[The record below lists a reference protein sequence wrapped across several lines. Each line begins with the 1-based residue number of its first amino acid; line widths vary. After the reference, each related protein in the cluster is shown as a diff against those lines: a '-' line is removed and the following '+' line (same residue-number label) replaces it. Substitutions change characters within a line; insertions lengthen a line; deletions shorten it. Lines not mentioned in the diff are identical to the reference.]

1 MQLNDL
7 TSIMHIS
14 ATWAHIFLP
23 LAATILL
30 FIKHHTPKDRSQWFV
45 VSFFFLSTLAALV
58 EVLITFT
65 TQHFHSSYRL
75 FDFRVVLTGY
85 ITLYFLVAYYLEL
98 MRPHWLNLKR
108 LLLLFSP
115 AFVCIIIL
123 LYCWITGRITRI
135 YSISEIHHAWGE
147 INFIVRFALSSM
159 PLLYMFWVMSLCMR
173 GYAGYKCPRPMMR
186 GTLLLSAALC
196 VTFFL
201 SRGLQLFTAYMVHE
215 GLFIALGVLIIY
227 VEHYERLHIPLEK
240 VRSYYVEKE
249 IPKTTDVTIS
259 HAAAR
264 LKALMEDPT
273 VWQDSELTGNKL
285 ALLVGTNRTY
295 TQQAAKEL
303 GFASLIDMIHRRRIE
318 YICEQLR
325 QDPTASIQD
334 LFYEAGYR
342 SRTTGWRHFNEIVGY
357 TPSEFIERNIHPKYC
372 GRQN

>member
-1 MQLNDL
+1 
-7 TSIMHIS
+7 
-14 ATWAHIFLP
+14 
-23 LAATILL
+23 
-30 FIKHHTPKDRSQWFV
+30 
-45 VSFFFLSTLAALV
+45 
-58 EVLITFT
+58 
-65 TQHFHSSYRL
+65 
-75 FDFRVVLTGY
+75 
-85 ITLYFLVAYYLEL
+85 
-98 MRPHWLNLKR
+98 
-108 LLLLFSP
+108 
-115 AFVCIIIL
+115 
-123 LYCWITGRITRI
+123 
-135 YSISEIHHAWGE
+135 
-147 INFIVRFALSSM
+147 
-159 PLLYMFWVMSLCMR
+159 
-173 GYAGYKCPRPMMR
+173 MR

>member
-14 ATWAHIFLP
+14 ATWAHIFLS

-173 GYAGYKCPRPMMR
+173 G
-186 GTLLLSAALC
+186 TLLLSAALC

-273 VWQDSELTGNKL
+273 
-285 ALLVGTNRTY
+285 
-295 TQQAAKEL
+295 
-303 GFASLIDMIHRRRIE
+303 
-318 YICEQLR
+318 
-325 QDPTASIQD
+325 ASIQD